1 MSQFKDIHSL
11 LSFAICLLYLPKE
24 RLTQAHQAQPEPCVY
39 LRPCRSKPER
49 FEGSAR
55 LLALLECFVVFIL
68 ELPHLNIIISSS
80 ILNVSFDSENKI
92 LGSRHDCPWV
102 GSAVAWSFILC
113 SNLRSSEPGITL
125 SCKVVIKFLGLTASR
140 WTIGTSTWSSILCSK
155 STEAGFTTWLPLH
168 LTTVHEQHKNF
179 KIKSRKSLLL
189 VLSHD

>member
-11 LSFAICLLYLPKE
+11 LSFATCLLYLFKE

-113 SNLRSSEPGITL
+113 SNLRSSEPGITS
-125 SCKVVIKFLGLTASR
+125 SCKVVIKFLGLTVSR
-140 WTIGTSTWSSILCSK
+140 SHGLTLDHRYAHLVIYPLLQISGSRIHGLAPPSSHCS
-155 STEAGFTTWLPLH
+155 
-168 LTTVHEQHKNF
+168 
-179 KIKSRKSLLL
+179 SRTA
-189 VLSHD
+189 